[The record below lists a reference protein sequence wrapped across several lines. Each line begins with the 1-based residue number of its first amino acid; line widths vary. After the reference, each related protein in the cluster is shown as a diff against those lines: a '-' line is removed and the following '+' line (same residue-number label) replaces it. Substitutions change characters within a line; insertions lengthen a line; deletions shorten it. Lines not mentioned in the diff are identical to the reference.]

1 MHARATAAVVLS
13 ALVLLA
19 GVAPVVG
26 APADDLERPFS
37 DQRPGPVQADR
48 PIAVDDSP
56 IQRPLQ
62 YKVSLD
68 NVTIK
73 TWLLRNSTVLNV
85 TVRKVVVR
93 NATTPNGVQ
102 RNVTLRNVTVGRF
115 ELERARL
122 KNVTARTLIVRNKSV
137 LSVPGGEF
145 IDPNVQNRTIDR
157 HWTEN
162 KTVSGVVIDTLVIE
176 DAIRCGNVAIGSKAS
191 GNATFDPTTSGD
203 KPDITVKQGR
213 VGEALVIKG
222 QANNWSVGSVS
233 GGTTANASLPQGC
246 NRG

>member
-19 GVAPVVG
+19 GVAPVGG
-26 APADDLERPFS
+26 APAADLERPFS
-37 DQRPGPVQADR
+37 DERPGRVQADR
-48 PIAVDDSP
+48 PTAVDDSP
-56 IQRPLQ
+56 VQRPLQ

-102 RNVTLRNVTVGRF
+102 RNVTLRNVTIGEF

-122 KNVTARTLIVRNKSV
+122 KNVTARTLVVRNKSV
-137 LSVPGGEF
+137 LSVPGGQF

-157 HWTEN
+157 HWTKN
-162 KTVSGVVIDTLVIE
+162 KTVSGVVIDTMVVE
-176 DAIRCGNVAIGSKAS
+176 DAIRCGNMTIGPRANDSA
-191 GNATFDPTTSGD
+191 AFDPTTSGD
-203 KPDITVKQGR
+203 KPDITVKGGQ

-222 QANNWSVGSVS
+222 HVSKWSVGSIS
-233 GGTTANASLPQGC
+233 GGTTANVSLPQGC